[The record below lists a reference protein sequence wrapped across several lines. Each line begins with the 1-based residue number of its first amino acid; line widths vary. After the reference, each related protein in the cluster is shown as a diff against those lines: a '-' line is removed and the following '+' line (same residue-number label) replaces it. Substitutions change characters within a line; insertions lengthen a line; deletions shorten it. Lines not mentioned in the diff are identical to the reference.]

1 MIGDAEICK
10 LVGVY
15 IFNVLGEKY
24 GKERVGLYR
33 DDGLACFQN
42 VSVQQANKIRK
53 DVIKIFKQRIGPQ
66 YDLWS
71 KSQNCLF
78 FRCNLKSF
86 NGKNQ
91 SYDKPDKD
99 LL

>member
-24 GKERVGLYR
+24 GKERVGWYR
-33 DDGLACFQN
+33 DDGVALFQN

-66 YDLWS
+66 YDL
-71 KSQNCLF
+71 
-78 FRCNLKSF
+78 
-86 NGKNQ
+86 
-91 SYDKPDKD
+91 
-99 LL
+99 